1 MTRRTLV
8 VLAILAVATLPL
20 LAKPNFAGDWKL
32 NVSKSDFGQ
41 MPAPDSMTQKITHE
55 DPNLKIAVKQTGE
68 RGEFQFEASYTTDG
82 KECSNQFGPGT
93 VKSTLK
99 YDGETLL
106 ITSKGTF
113 GDNEFT
119 MTDKWT
125 ISTDGK
131 VMTIQRHFSSAM
143 GEGDQKLVLEKQ

>member
-1 MTRRTLV
+1 MTRRFLV
-8 VLAILAVATLPL
+8 VLAILAIATLPL

-55 DPNLKIAVKQTGE
+55 DPNLKVAVKQVGE
-68 RGEFQFEASYTTDG
+68 RGEFEWEAKYTTDG

-93 VKSTLK
+93 FKSTLK
-99 YDGETLL
+99 YEGETLV
-106 ITSKGTF
+106 ITSKGEF
-113 GDNEFT
+113 NDNEFT
-119 MTDKWT
+119 MTAKWT
-125 ISTDGK
+125 ISADGK
-131 VMTIQRHFSSAM
+131 VLTILQHFSSAM